1 MNAPRTRPSR
11 TWGLFFAA
19 LALVPAG
26 AAAADGPTL
35 TYRRVFKSS
44 NPEYIEIRVPQRGSC
59 GFDIRQLSD
68 EPSLQPFE
76 VGEGLRAKLFELAAK
91 LNYFRN
97 LQLDVKRRIAYLG
110 EKTFRYENGAQAYE
124 TSFNYTL
131 NSPANQLMQLFEGL
145 ARQQEH
151 QARLE
156 RRLRYDRLGVH
167 EALLQ
172 FESDLNHRLLPEPER
187 LLPVLQQIADDP
199 RVVEI
204 ARQRARAL
212 VERLRLSASH

>member
-1 MNAPRTRPSR
+1 MNAFRIRPSR
-11 TWGLFFAA
+11 TWGLLFAA

-26 AAAADGPTL
+26 AAAADGPAL

-44 NPEYIEIRVPQRGSC
+44 NPEYIEIRVPQRGPC

-68 EPSLQPFE
+68 APSLQPFE

-167 EALLQ
+167 EALLL

-212 VERLRLSASH
+212 VERLRLSTSH